1 MGDENGEIDNNDK
14 YDTNDV
20 EDMDEDIAEEEDAN
34 NVNKME
40 MTDVMVIIEHKQASS
55 PGNETD
61 RIIMVEMSE
70 THTDKKY
77 DIGGGDNNHIHEHDS
92 RGGIGCS
99 HYISNQGR
107 VEIINNKHVGPAG
120 NKASYPF

>member
-70 THTDKKY
+70 THT
-77 DIGGGDNNHIHEHDS
+77 H
-92 RGGIGCS
+92 R
-99 HYISNQGR
+99 
-107 VEIINNKHVGPAG
+107 
-120 NKASYPF
+120 